1 MLKVF
6 REIFNFIFKRKR
18 ENNINISFV
27 FWFLGEF
34 RFIYN
39 KDDEYDF

>member
-18 ENNINISFV
+18 ENNINISFI
-27 FWFLGEF
+27 FLFLGEF